1 MRFSEF
7 KSSQLRGF
15 EVLVK
20 LRKGG
25 TIKTVVFA
33 EAQAW
38 AIALARQM
46 YGEQNIVSVVEDID
60 EQKKPP
66 TAEQQRI
73 KSLNDQAK
81 RYRDLAK
88 QAKAQ
93 DRLRKAQ
100 AFATTSINQQVR

>member
-33 EAQAW
+33 EAIVFAM
-38 AIALARQM
+38 ALARQM

-60 EQKKPP
+60 EQKQPP
-66 TAEQQRI
+66 TPEQQRI

-81 RYRDLAK
+81 RYRDLAR

-93 DRLRKAQ
+93 DRLRSAKQ
-100 AFATTSINQQVR
+100 ELFSISK

>member
-1 MRFSEF
+1 MRFREF

-38 AIALARQM
+38 AMALARQM
-46 YGEQNIVSVVEDID
+46 YGDQNIISVVEDID

-66 TAEQQRI
+66 TPEQQRI
-73 KSLNDQAK
+73 KSLNDRAK
-81 RYRDLAK
+81 RYRDLAR

-93 DRLRKAQ
+93 DRLRSAQ
-100 AFATTSINQQVR
+100 RNLATAMKSVN

>member
-1 MRFSEF
+1 MRFCEF

-38 AIALARQM
+38 AMALARQM
-46 YGEQNIVSVVEDID
+46 YGEQSIVSVVEDID
-60 EQKKPP
+60 DQKKPP
-66 TAEQQRI
+66 TPEQQRI

-81 RYRDLAK
+81 RYRDLAR
-88 QAKAQ
+88 QAKATQ
-93 DRLRKAQ
+93 RLRSAETELKKAKEL
-100 AFATTSINQQVR
+100 S

>member
-1 MRFSEF
+1 M
-7 KSSQLRGF
+7 
-15 EVLVK
+15 LVK

-38 AIALARQM
+38 AMALARQM

-73 KSLNDQAK
+73 KSLSDQAK
-81 RYRDLAK
+81 RYRDLAR

-93 DRLRKAQ
+93 DRLRSAKQ
-100 AFATTSINQQVR
+100 NVYKVMKSGS

>member
-7 KSSQLRGF
+7 KSIQLRGF
-15 EVLVK
+15 EVVVK

-25 TIKTVVFA
+25 TIKTIIFA

-38 AIALARQM
+38 AMALARQM
-46 YGEQNIVSVVEDID
+46 YGEQNIMSVVEDID

-81 RYRDLAK
+81 RYRGLAR

-93 DRLRKAQ
+93 DRLRSAQ
-100 AFATTSINQQVR
+100 RNASKTIQSLS

>member
-1 MRFSEF
+1 
-7 KSSQLRGF
+7 
-15 EVLVK
+15 
-20 LRKGG
+20 
-25 TIKTVVFA
+25 
-33 EAQAW
+33 
-38 AIALARQM
+38 M

-81 RYRDLAK
+81 RYRNLAK

-93 DRLRKAQ
+93 NTLKQAQKALIQ
-100 AFATTSINQQVR
+100 TQGT

>member
-7 KSSQLRGF
+7 KSSQLRPY

-25 TIKTVVFA
+25 TVKTVVFA

-38 AIALARQM
+38 AMALARQM
-46 YGEQNIVSVVEDID
+46 YGEQNIISVTEDID

-81 RYRDLAK
+81 RYREMAK

-93 DRLRKAQ
+93 DRLNSARKDLSK
-100 AFATTSINQQVR
+100 T

>member
-33 EAQAW
+33 EAVAF
-38 AIALARQM
+38 AMALARQM

-60 EQKKPP
+60 EQRKPP

-93 DRLRKAQ
+93 DRLRSAQ
-100 AFATTSINQQVR
+100 RNASKVTKSVS

>member
-38 AIALARQM
+38 AMALARQM

-81 RYRDLAK
+81 RYRDLAR

-93 DRLRKAQ
+93 DRLRSAQ
-100 AFATTSINQQVR
+100 RNASKVMKSVS

>member
-38 AIALARQM
+38 AMALARQM

-81 RYRDLAK
+81 RYRDLAR

-93 DRLRKAQ
+93 ERLRSAQRNASKAIK
-100 AFATTSINQQVR
+100 SVS

>member
-15 EVLVK
+15 EVIVK

-38 AIALARQM
+38 AMALARQI

-88 QAKAQ
+88 RAKAEDSLKKATQ
-93 DRLRKAQ
+93 SLRNAPR
-100 AFATTSINQQVR
+100 T

>member
-1 MRFSEF
+1 MRFCEF

-38 AIALARQM
+38 AMALARQM
-46 YGEQNIVSVVEDID
+46 YGEQNIVSVIEDID

-81 RYRDLAK
+81 RYRDLAR

-93 DRLRKAQ
+93 DRLKKAKQ
-100 AFATTSINQQVR
+100 EVTKVGKSGTY

>member
-38 AIALARQM
+38 AMALARQM

-60 EQKKPP
+60 EQKKPQTP
-66 TAEQQRI
+66 EQLRI

-81 RYRDLAK
+81 RYRDLAR

-93 DRLRKAQ
+93 DRLRSAQ
-100 AFATTSINQQVR
+100 RNASKTMKSVS

>member
-38 AIALARQM
+38 AMALARQM

-81 RYRDLAK
+81 RYRDLAR

-93 DRLRKAQ
+93 DRLRSAQ
-100 AFATTSINQQVR
+100 RNASKIMKSVS

>member
-1 MRFSEF
+1 
-7 KSSQLRGF
+7 
-15 EVLVK
+15 
-20 LRKGG
+20 
-25 TIKTVVFA
+25 
-33 EAQAW
+33 
-38 AIALARQM
+38 M

-81 RYRDLAK
+81 RCRDLAR

-93 DRLRKAQ
+93 ERLQSAQ
-100 AFATTSINQQVR
+100 RNASKVTKSVS

>member
-38 AIALARQM
+38 AMALARQM

-66 TAEQQRI
+66 TAVQQRI

-81 RYRDLAK
+81 RYRDLAR

-93 DRLRKAQ
+93 DRLRSAQ
-100 AFATTSINQQVR
+100 RNASKIMKSVS

>member
-38 AIALARQM
+38 AMALARQM
-46 YGEQNIVSVVEDID
+46 YGEQNVVSVVEDID

-81 RYRDLAK
+81 RYRDLARRATAEK
-88 QAKAQ
+88 SLRSAQKAVTN
-93 DRLRKAQ
+93 
-100 AFATTSINQQVR
+100 ATQRSLA

>member
-1 MRFSEF
+1 M
-7 KSSQLRGF
+7 
-15 EVLVK
+15 LVK

-25 TIKTVVFA
+25 TVKTVVFA

-38 AIALARQM
+38 AMALARQM
-46 YGEQNIVSVVEDID
+46 YGEQNIISVTEDID

-81 RYRDLAK
+81 RYREMAK

-93 DRLRKAQ
+93 NRLNSARKDLSK
-100 AFATTSINQQVR
+100 T

>member
-1 MRFSEF
+1 MRICEF

-25 TIKTVVFA
+25 TIKTIVSA

-38 AIALARQM
+38 AMALARQM

-93 DRLRKAQ
+93 DRLQKAQ
-100 AFATTSINQQVR
+100 RAVTGSTLA

>member
-38 AIALARQM
+38 AMALARQM
-46 YGEQNIVSVVEDID
+46 YGEQGIVSVVEDID

-81 RYRDLAK
+81 RYKDLAR
-88 QAKAQ
+88 QTKAQ
-93 DRLRKAQ
+93 ETLKKAKKE
-100 AFATTSINQQVR
+100 FWKATKSIT

>member
-7 KSSQLRGF
+7 KSSQLRPY

-25 TIKTVVFA
+25 TVKTVVFA

-38 AIALARQM
+38 AMALARQM
-46 YGEQNIVSVVEDID
+46 YGEQNIISVTEDID

-81 RYRDLAK
+81 RYREMAK

-93 DRLRKAQ
+93 NRLNSARKDLSK
-100 AFATTSINQQVR
+100 T

>member
-1 MRFSEF
+1 M
-7 KSSQLRGF
+7 
-15 EVLVK
+15 LVK

-38 AIALARQM
+38 AMALARQM
-46 YGEQNIVSVVEDID
+46 YGEQSIVSVVEDID

-93 DRLRKAQ
+93 DRLRSAQ
-100 AFATTSINQQVR
+100 RNASKVTKSVS

>member
-7 KSSQLRGF
+7 KSSRLRGF

-38 AIALARQM
+38 AMALARQM

-81 RYRDLAK
+81 RYRDLAR

-93 DRLRKAQ
+93 ERLRSAQRNASKAIK
-100 AFATTSINQQVR
+100 SVS

>member
-15 EVLVK
+15 EVIVK

-38 AIALARQM
+38 AMALARQI

-81 RYRDLAK
+81 RYRDLAR
-88 QAKAQ
+88 QARAQ
-93 DRLRKAQ
+93 DRLRTAQ
-100 AFATTSINQQVR
+100 QSLAKSERSNTY

>member
-1 MRFSEF
+1 M
-7 KSSQLRGF
+7 
-15 EVLVK
+15 LVK

-25 TIKTVVFA
+25 TVKTVVFA

-38 AIALARQM
+38 AMALARQM
-46 YGEQNIVSVVEDID
+46 YGEQNIISVTEDID

-81 RYRDLAK
+81 RYREMAK

-93 DRLRKAQ
+93 DRLNSARKDLSK
-100 AFATTSINQQVR
+100 T

>member
-7 KSSQLRGF
+7 KSSQLRAF
-15 EVLVK
+15 EVLVR

-38 AIALARQM
+38 ARSLATQM
-46 YGEQNIVSVVEDID
+46 YGDNNIVSVIEDID
-60 EQKKPP
+60 EQKRAPSS
-66 TAEQQRI
+66 EQLRI
-73 KSLNDQAK
+73 KSLDDQAK
-81 RYRDLAK
+81 RYRDLAR

-100 AFATTSINQQVR
+100 RGALKANLL

>member
-38 AIALARQM
+38 AMALARQM

-93 DRLRKAQ
+93 DRLRSAQRNASKAMR
-100 AFATTSINQQVR
+100 SVS